1 MTTTRCVPATPLV
14 WMRCA
19 QSPTLHGVTVVDRT
33 ITPGPTARLLSTPSV
48 HVQHMSVPLCP
59 ITRSARRER
68 YTGGSPP
75 ASCVMYIF
83 LDQITHRYPGVPSP
97 ALAGVSLFVRS
108 GEIAAVVGLPGAGK
122 STLLRII
129 AAHGDNVLIGSADH
143 REPGA
148 VKPGIVRGWRFCD
161 PWDIFPPRWK
171 PEAWRGVPILRYAFP
186 NMALDGAAR
195 EPPGCY
201 GAPHVDSEG
210 VVHSPPPWQ
219 GPPPND
225 DDLPDL
231 LLVDDLVGNPAFAD
245 AAARCACVRDLYGL
259 RARPEYRTVIYAT
272 RDGEDALAVA
282 DRIAVLH
289 DGRIVQCGTPAEVH
303 DTPVTEHV
311 ARLFSRRSARRS
323 SRA

>member
-1 MTTTRCVPATPLV
+1 
-14 WMRCA
+14 
-19 QSPTLHGVTVVDRT
+19 
-33 ITPGPTARLLSTPSV
+33 
-48 HVQHMSVPLCP
+48 
-59 ITRSARRER
+59 
-68 YTGGSPP
+68 
-75 ASCVMYIF
+75 MYVF
-83 LDQITHRYPGVPSP
+83 LDQITHRYPGVTSP

-122 STLLRII
+122 STLLRIV
-129 AAHGDNVLIGSADH
+129 AAHGDNVLIGDADR
-143 REPGA
+143 REPGD

-161 PWDIFPPRWK
+161 PWDIFS
-171 PEAWRGVPILRYAFP
+171 PEWRPEEWRGVPIMRYAFP

-201 GAPHVDSEG
+201 GASHVDSDG
-210 VVHSPPPWQ
+210 VVHWPPPWQ

-245 AAARCACVRDLYGL
+245 AAARCAFVRDLHGL
-259 RARPEYRTVIYAT
+259 RLRPEYRTVIYAT
-272 RDGEDALAVA
+272 REGEDALAVA

-289 DGRIVQCGTPAEVH
+289 DGRIVQCGTPVEVH
-303 DTPVTEHV
+303 DTPVNECVT
-311 ARLFSRRSARRS
+311 RLFGRPPAHRS

>member
-1 MTTTRCVPATPLV
+1 
-14 WMRCA
+14 
-19 QSPTLHGVTVVDRT
+19 
-33 ITPGPTARLLSTPSV
+33 
-48 HVQHMSVPLCP
+48 
-59 ITRSARRER
+59 
-68 YTGGSPP
+68 
-75 ASCVMYIF
+75 MYIF

-201 GAPHVDSEG
+201 GAPHVDSDG

-289 DGRIVQCGTPAEVH
+289 DGRIVQCGTPTEVH
-303 DTPVTEHV
+303 DTPVTEHA
-311 ARLFSRRSARRS
+311 ARLFSRPSARRS

>member
-1 MTTTRCVPATPLV
+1 
-14 WMRCA
+14 
-19 QSPTLHGVTVVDRT
+19 
-33 ITPGPTARLLSTPSV
+33 
-48 HVQHMSVPLCP
+48 
-59 ITRSARRER
+59 
-68 YTGGSPP
+68 
-75 ASCVMYIF
+75 MYVF
-83 LDQITHRYPGVPSP
+83 LDQITHRYAGVTSP

-122 STLLRII
+122 STLLRIV
-129 AAHGDNVLIGSADH
+129 AAHGDHVLIGNADH
-143 REPGA
+143 REPGD

-161 PWDIFPPRWK
+161 PWDIFA
-171 PEAWRGVPILRYAFP
+171 PEWRPEEWRGVPILRYAFP
-186 NMALDGAAR
+186 NMALDGSAR

-201 GAPHVDSEG
+201 GAPHVDSDG
-210 VVHSPPPWQ
+210 VVHLPPPWQ

-245 AAARCACVRDLYGL
+245 AAARCAFVRDLYGL
-259 RARPEYRTVIYAT
+259 RLRPEYRTVIYAT

-303 DTPVTEHV
+303 DTPVNEYV
-311 ARLFSRRSARRS
+311 ARIFGRLPAHRS
-323 SRA
+323 SRT

>member
-1 MTTTRCVPATPLV
+1 ML
-14 WMRCA
+14 CA
-19 QSPTLHGVTVVDRT
+19 QSPTLHGVTVVGRT
-33 ITPGPTARLLSTPSV
+33 ITPGSTARLASTALPTPSV
-48 HVQHMSVPLCP
+48 HFQHISVPLCT
-59 ITRSARRER
+59 IIRSARRER
-68 YTGGSPP
+68 YNGGSTP
-75 ASCVMYIF
+75 ASCVMYVF
-83 LDQITHRYPGVPSP
+83 LDQITHRYPGVTSP

-129 AAHGDNVLIGSADH
+129 AAHGDNVLIGNADH
-143 REPGA
+143 REPGD
-148 VKPGIVRGWRFCD
+148 VKPGLVRGWRFCD
-161 PWDIFPPRWK
+161 PWDIFA
-171 PEAWRGVPILRYAFP
+171 PEWRPEEWRGVPILRYAFP
-186 NMALDGAAR
+186 NMALDGSAR

-201 GAPHVDSEG
+201 GAPHVDSDG
-210 VVHSPPPWQ
+210 VVHLPPPWQ

-245 AAARCACVRDLYGL
+245 AAARCAFVRDLYGL
-259 RARPEYRTVIYAT
+259 RSRPEYRTVIYAT

-303 DTPVTEHV
+303 DTPVNEHV
-311 ARLFSRRSARRS
+311 ARLFGRPPPHRS

>member
-1 MTTTRCVPATPLV
+1 
-14 WMRCA
+14 
-19 QSPTLHGVTVVDRT
+19 
-33 ITPGPTARLLSTPSV
+33 
-48 HVQHMSVPLCP
+48 
-59 ITRSARRER
+59 
-68 YTGGSPP
+68 
-75 ASCVMYIF
+75 MYVF
-83 LDQITHRYPGVPSP
+83 LDQITHRYPGVTSP

-201 GAPHVDSEG
+201 GAPHVDSDG

-311 ARLFSRRSARRS
+311 ARLFSRPSARRS